1 MKTALL
7 LIVLLAILIATL
19 AWVWRIADRL
29 GGFDMPA
36 SGWIAL
42 VIGVVLSLVVGV
54 GLMALVF
61 YSNRKGYD
69 EPPERI
75 E

>member
-7 LIVLLAILIATL
+7 ILALLGILAVTFGWIWHVAG
-19 AWVWRIADRL
+19 RL
-29 GGFDMPA
+29 GGLDMPA
-36 SGWIAL
+36 SGWVAL
-42 VIGVVLSLVVGV
+42 TIGVILSLVVGV